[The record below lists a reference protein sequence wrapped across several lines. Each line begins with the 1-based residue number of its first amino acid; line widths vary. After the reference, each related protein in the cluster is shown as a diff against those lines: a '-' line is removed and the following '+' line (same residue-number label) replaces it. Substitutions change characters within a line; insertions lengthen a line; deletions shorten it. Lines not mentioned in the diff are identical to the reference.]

1 MSGESPRGSAG
12 LLAVGLG
19 VCCGLPLLL
28 GAGLGVAAGLALG
41 SALVVATGIIAGL
54 IWLYRRRG
62 AAQEVRSHAERH

>member
-1 MSGESPRGSAG
+1 MSEESPRGLAG

-19 VCCGLPLLL
+19 VCCGFPLLL

-41 SALVVATGIIAGL
+41 SAMVVASGLIAGL
-54 IWLYRRRG
+54 IWSYHRRS